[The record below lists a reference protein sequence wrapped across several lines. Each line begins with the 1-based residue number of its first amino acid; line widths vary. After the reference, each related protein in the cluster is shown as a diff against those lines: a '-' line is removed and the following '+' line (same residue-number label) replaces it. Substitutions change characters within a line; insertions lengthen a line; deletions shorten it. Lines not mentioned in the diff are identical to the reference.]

1 MSCYLGIQVETSR
14 NNRATSAVRT
24 YTYIYILLI
33 CKDICLSCYL
43 WYTMQPYCATI
54 GHPNVHRFA
63 KDIFKLRPN
72 FCLQNRA
79 TGNRSFRYFWACK
92 DILAADINSFKN
104 AFPDPDF
111 VNFLLRWHAHRGF
124 HNERFGERARCAVRV
139 QRPSGRYPQSN
150 ARNYFNLIQF
160 SLTIINLLSSR
171 QNVKEGVNGLSV
183 KKAVWTRA
191 PCHNIVLQQ
200 YSLFGFTFWYLQFIL
215 RICRL

>member
-1 MSCYLGIQVETSR
+1 M
-14 NNRATSAVRT
+14 RT
-24 YTYIYILLI
+24 Y
-33 CKDICLSCYL
+33 
-43 WYTMQPYCATI
+43 CAIT

-72 FCLQNRA
+72 FYKIERQELEV
-79 TGNRSFRYFWACK
+79 SCK
-92 DILAADINSFKN
+92 DILAADIYSFKN

-160 SLTIINLLSSR
+160 SLTIIN
-171 QNVKEGVNGLSV
+171 
-183 KKAVWTRA
+183 
-191 PCHNIVLQQ
+191 
-200 YSLFGFTFWYLQFIL
+200 
-215 RICRL
+215 